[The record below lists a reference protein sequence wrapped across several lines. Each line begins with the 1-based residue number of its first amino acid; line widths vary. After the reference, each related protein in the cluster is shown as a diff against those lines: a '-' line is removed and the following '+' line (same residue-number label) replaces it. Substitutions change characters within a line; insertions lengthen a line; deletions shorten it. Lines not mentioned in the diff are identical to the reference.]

1 MLVKFPQ
8 EEQGKGRK
16 LSHPWHGPYRV
27 VSRNDPDVTVTKVY
41 YPQEGSIQIHQERV
55 CFYPPEF
62 PAGYFWYGKRR
73 HVVGRPPKWVQAL
86 LQKGTAE
93 FHGEPDPKGADESR
107 GDPDPPRSDE
117 SLTNGGVVDP
127 DNPSLQR
134 SDESL
139 AEGSV
144 ADPASTFEFGRL
156 LVEEPIREPTTF
168 QFDSLAGDETV
179 SSDEDEDPP
188 CLERE
193 PETCADTPTLSDAS
207 EIARPHSDPSE
218 VERTHSDSST
228 AERPFSETGKRR
240 TETER
245 PHSTALRRR
254 VQAPARLMSLQS
266 LPKARTGPVKAG
278 ESKLVS
284 SFSGG
289 GSDVTE

>member
-1 MLVKFPQ
+1 M
-8 EEQGKGRK
+8 
-16 LSHPWHGPYRV
+16 
-27 VSRNDPDVTVTKVY
+27 VSRNDPDLTVTKVY

-55 CFYPPEF
+55 CFCPPEF

-93 FHGEPDPKGADESR
+93 SHGDPDPRGADESR
-107 GDPDPPRSDE
+107 GDPDPSRSDE

-127 DNPSLQR
+127 DHPSLQR

-144 ADPASTFEFGRL
+144 ADPASIFEFDHL
-156 LVEEPIREPTTF
+156 PVEEPIWEPTAF

-179 SSDEDEDPP
+179 SSDEDEDPCP
-188 CLERE
+188 KRE
-193 PETCADTPTLSDAS
+193 PEMCADTPTLSDTS
-207 EIARPHSDPSE
+207 KIARPHSDPSE
-218 VERTHSDSST
+218 VERTHSDSSD

-240 TETER
+240 TETKR
-245 PHSTALRRR
+245 PHSTGRYGLRRR

-266 LPKARTGPVKAG
+266 LPKARTGPNEAG
-278 ESKLVS
+278 ESKLGS

>member
-55 CFYPPEF
+55 CFCPPEF

-93 FHGEPDPKGADESR
+93 SHGDPDPRGADESR

-127 DNPSLQR
+127 DHPSLQR

-144 ADPASTFEFGRL
+144 ADPASTFEFDHL
-156 LVEEPIREPTTF
+156 PVEEPIREPTAF

-179 SSDEDEDPP
+179 SSDEDEDP

-193 PETCADTPTLSDAS
+193 PETCADTPTLSDTS
-207 EIARPHSDPSE
+207 KIARPHSDS
-218 VERTHSDSST
+218 SD
-228 AERPFSETGKRR
+228 AERPFSETR
-240 TETER
+240 TEIER
-245 PHSTALRRR
+245 PHSTGRYALRRR

-266 LPKARTGPVKAG
+266 LPKARTG
-278 ESKLVS
+278 ESKLGS

>member
-1 MLVKFPQ
+1 M
-8 EEQGKGRK
+8 
-16 LSHPWHGPYRV
+16 

-55 CFYPPEF
+55 CFCPLEF

-93 FHGEPDPKGADESR
+93 SHGDPDPRGADESR
-107 GDPDPPRSDE
+107 GDPDH
-117 SLTNGGVVDP
+117 
-127 DNPSLQR
+127 PSLQR

-144 ADPASTFEFGRL
+144 ADPASTFEFDHL
-156 LVEEPIREPTTF
+156 LVEEPIREPTAF

-179 SSDEDEDPP
+179 SSDENEDP

-193 PETCADTPTLSDAS
+193 PETCADTPTLSDTS
-207 EIARPHSDPSE
+207 KITRPHSDRSE
-218 VERTHSDSST
+218 VERTHSDSSD
-228 AERPFSETGKRR
+228 AERPFSETGKHR
-240 TETER
+240 TGTER
-245 PHSTALRRR
+245 PHSTGRYALRRR
-254 VQAPARLMSLQS
+254 VQAPTRLMSLQS
-266 LPKARTGPVKAG
+266 LPKARTGPVEAG
-278 ESKLVS
+278 ESKLGS